1 MAAKRQIAELL
12 GVGLTDLLANNR
24 RFCFVDDDETNRS
37 NWLAWAEK
45 KGKSAAAFESAYEAN
60 QWPADVYVFDL
71 SALSPMCV
79 GHHAYSPI
87 CRLAEDHPG
96 SEIVIASCL
105 GIEYVQEVIDDVE
118 EITGR
123 RVFFSDLPSS
133 QI

>member
-1 MAAKRQIAELL
+1 MSEKYQIADLP
-12 GVGLTDLLANNR
+12 GVGLGDLLVNNR

-45 KGKSAAAFESAYEAN
+45 NGKSAAAFESAYEAN
-60 QWPADVYVFDL
+60 QWAADVYVFDL

-96 SEIVIASCL
+96 SELVIASCL
-105 GIEYVQEVIDDVE
+105 GIEYVREVIDDVE
-118 EITGR
+118 KVTGR
-123 RVFFSDLPSS
+123 RVWFSGLPSWS
-133 QI
+133 